1 MGLARR
7 RPRTL
12 LSAGSIAPSG
22 TNAMT
27 PTSIPEV
34 TSNDPLVTCAE
45 QSVDEATI
53 VYVPGW
59 SIESGPKTTSL
70 PSAVIGP
77 VLPERAAPSSLSPR
91 DREIAHPLPPTG
103 FPSSSTT
110 TTLIENGAPTFS
122 SPGCA

>member
-1 MGLARR
+1 
-7 RPRTL
+7 
-12 LSAGSIAPSG
+12 
-22 TNAMT
+22 MT

-53 VYVPGW
+53 VYDPGW

-77 VLPERAAPSSLSPR
+77 VSPERPAPSSLSPR
-91 DREIAHPLPPTG
+91 DREIAHPLPSTW

-110 TTLIENGAPTFS
+110 TTLIENDAPTFS